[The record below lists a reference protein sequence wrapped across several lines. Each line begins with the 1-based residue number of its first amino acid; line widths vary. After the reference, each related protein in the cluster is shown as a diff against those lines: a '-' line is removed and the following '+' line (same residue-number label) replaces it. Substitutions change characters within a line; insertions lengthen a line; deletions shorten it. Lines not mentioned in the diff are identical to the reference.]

1 MKKSKSSARWQQAHQ
16 EDEYVKR
23 ARREGYRSRASY
35 KLIEMDD
42 KYGLIKPGMCV
53 IDLGAAPGGWSQV
66 AASRV
71 GPGGRVIAMDVLA
84 MEPLPGVDFIQ
95 GDLTGDEVLERV
107 LEKAGK
113 SGIDL
118 VISDMAPNLSGIRDI
133 DQPRATLLVE
143 LAVELA
149 DRALREGGSLVA
161 KCFEGEGIN
170 EIRAS
175 FRQRFEKVVNVKPRA
190 SRGKSREI
198 YLIGRGHINAPAN
211 NRDEYSSE
219 NRG

>member
-107 LEKAGK
+107 LEKVGK
-113 SGIDL
+113 PGIDL

-133 DQPRATLLVE
+133 DQPRAALLVE
-143 LAVELA
+143 LTVELA
-149 DRALREGGSLVA
+149 DRVLREGGNLVA

-175 FRQRFEKVVNVKPRA
+175 FRQRFGKVVNAKPRA

-198 YLIGRGHINAPAN
+198 YLIGRGHINDP
-211 NRDEYSSE
+211 RK
-219 NRG
+219 